1 MTWDINRYNAAN
13 VNQLF
18 ERINKNTIGMDDY
31 FDRVFGVEAQS
42 YPPYNLVKVNE
53 DESQLELALAGYTDQ
68 EVKVYTEKGNLVV
81 VGQKA
86 NSDGREY
93 VHRGLATRSFTRSW
107 SISEDTEVSNVTFEN
122 GLLVVTL
129 TRVVPESRRKRFY
142 LGGAEETK

>member
-42 YPPYNLVKVNE
+42 YPQYNLVKVNE
-53 DESQLELALAGYTDQ
+53 DESQLEMALAGFTDQ
-68 EVKVYTEKGNLVV
+68 EVKVYTEKGNIVV

-93 VHRGLATRSFTRSW
+93 VHRGLATRSFSRSW

-129 TRVVPESRRKRFY
+129 TRVIPEARKKRYY
-142 LGGAEETK
+142 LGGE

>member
-53 DESQLELALAGYTDQ
+53 DESQLEMALAGFTDQ
-68 EVKVYTEKGNLVV
+68 EVKVYTEKGNIVV

-93 VHRGLATRSFTRSW
+93 VHRGLATRSFSRSW

-129 TRVVPESRRKRFY
+129 TRVIPEARKKRYY
-142 LGGAEETK
+142 LGGE